1 VLPQVARLD
10 ALFVFMAL
18 CLALSLAFGL
28 LTWVARNVWQDRR
41 RTQLFALCAIAS
53 TVAFV
58 ILAMVMP

>member
-1 VLPQVARLD
+1 MPRVAQVD

-18 CLALSLAFGL
+18 CLALSLGFGL

-41 RTQLFALCAIAS
+41 RTQLSALCAIAS

-58 ILAMVMP
+58 ILALVMP